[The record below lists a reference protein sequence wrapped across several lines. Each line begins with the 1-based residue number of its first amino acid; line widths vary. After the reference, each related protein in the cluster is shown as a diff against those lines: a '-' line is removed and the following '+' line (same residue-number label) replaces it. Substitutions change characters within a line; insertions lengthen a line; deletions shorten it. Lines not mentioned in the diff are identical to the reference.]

1 MFIDFCVYFKKTLP
15 TPRSWKYCVSHHL
28 LLLTTFQVNVEQI
41 LWSLQNQYEKH
52 KEVEAAQ
59 GVKILGKD
67 LEKTLAG
74 LPLLVAYKEDEI
86 PVLKVSYL
94 KFLFPPE
101 L

>member
-1 MFIDFCVYFKKTLP
+1 MF
-15 TPRSWKYCVSHHL
+15 
-28 LLLTTFQVNVEQI
+28 
-41 LWSLQNQYEKH
+41 WSLQNQYEKH

-94 KFLFPPE
+94 KIFFPSRVIGVLLVCPQDTS
-101 L
+101 